1 VVGLYHPR
9 CFVVVI
15 SAGPNPKEV
24 DRLIFRMRALLN
36 KPLMVSDP
44 RAGMHHFQ
52 PQYGV
57 GISRLVPGTARPQ
70 EVLDETEQ
78 RALAHINGEML
89 PEMDSATASTAAA
102 PLR

>member
-1 VVGLYHPR
+1 
-9 CFVVVI
+9 
-15 SAGPNPKEV
+15 
-24 DRLIFRMRALLN
+24 
-36 KPLMVSDP
+36 
-44 RAGMHHFQ
+44 
-52 PQYGV
+52 V

-89 PEMDSATASTAAA
+89 PEMDSANASTAAA